1 MYVKLFKLQDVIS
14 KKADLEECSQKR
26 EKEMASTLEDE
37 NVKVVS
43 LESDLNVLKA
53 DLETFKQKNE
63 QLESKVNKL
72 IYSYPLV
79 DSQFLLL

>member
-72 IYSYPLV
+72 I
-79 DSQFLLL
+79 DS